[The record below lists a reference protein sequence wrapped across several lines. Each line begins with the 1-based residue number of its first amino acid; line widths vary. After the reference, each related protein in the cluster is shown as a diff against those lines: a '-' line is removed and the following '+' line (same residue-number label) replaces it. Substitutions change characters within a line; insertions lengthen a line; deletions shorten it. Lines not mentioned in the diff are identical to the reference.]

1 MGQPLFI
8 PMEEGRELVI
18 ATDNSGGIGLK
29 PDDMVHV
36 SYKTVVESLF
46 RVSLMD
52 CLAVGA
58 TPFAVT
64 ISNFVGDEVW
74 EELEQTV
81 RNLGNS
87 LGYSLDITGSTESN
101 MEMSQSA
108 ISLSI
113 LGWVDSSEKR
123 IGISP
128 EICGVAIIGEP
139 LVGKDV
145 LAHPEKIAPLEL
157 FLTIAEQDWVYEIL
171 PVGSKGIQHS
181 VKELEKRNGWT
192 KRGLDIP
199 FDEKASGGPSTSFM
213 ITYDQKYQ
221 QDLLRLTGKYTTFFN
236 N

>member
-8 PMEEGRELVI
+8 SIEGGRELVI
-18 ATDNSGGIGLK
+18 ATDNAGGIGLK
-29 PDDMVHV
+29 ADDMVHV
-36 SYKTVVESLF
+36 SYKKVVESLF

-74 EELEQTV
+74 GELEQTV

-113 LGWVDSSEKR
+113 LGWVGSTEKR

-128 EICGVAIIGEP
+128 EICRVALIGEP

-145 LAHPEKIAPLEL
+145 LSHPEKIAPLEL
-157 FLTIAEQDWVYEIL
+157 FAAITKQNWVFETL

-181 VKELEKRNGWT
+181 VEVLEKRNGWG
-192 KRGLDIP
+192 KRDLEIP

-213 ITYDQKYQ
+213 ITYDQKWKGE
-221 QDLLRLTGKYTTFFN
+221 LLNLAGSYITLLN
-236 N
+236 